1 VAATLGCCGPKDGIF
16 TLSDAFFQR
25 TFKLAEHAQTF
36 SAQPHPP
43 PHPTQHL
50 RGGCG
55 GVKSGVRSLP
65 VLIPQLGGVKACC
78 EPKKPRFVGDGVL
91 GSLISPPHPRSN
103 PHLKTTNPKQ
113 HTKPSLLLVWLFCL
127 CRACLLVF
135 ASWIKRQ
142 IPANKLRTPKAKPRQ
157 RGPLWVAFLCL
168 WLVVVVCGGGWGFCF
183 VAFAHRFSG

>member
-1 VAATLGCCGPKDGIF
+1 VVLGRCLSSSHNSVASRLVVN
-16 TLSDAFFQR
+16 L
-25 TFKLAEHAQTF
+25 
-36 SAQPHPP
+36 
-43 PHPTQHL
+43 
-50 RGGCG
+50 
-55 GVKSGVRSLP
+55 
-65 VLIPQLGGVKACC
+65 
-78 EPKKPRFVGDGVL
+78 KKPRFVGDGVL

-183 VAFAHRFSG
+183 VAFARRDSIAIRTADATGTGSQAVKRRAISSSIQHEVRGRGYNRYRSILPSSTSSPTQPNRS